1 MFDGNDV
8 EVEQAQP
15 IAGRGTYKQSRSM
28 ASEPVAKGDG
38 CRALPHLTRSS
49 PPVLNSVGVGSPSV
63 QSSSAAQVEVLAAT
77 KAEAS
82 SIERHQAYPC
92 FTRLPGQSTFDTSSG
107 WRPVNDRAALLLSR
121 SVYSSQAVAYPSSP
135 SGLPPNAAS
144 WSVL

>member
-1 MFDGNDV
+1 MSRWNRPSPSLAVAPTSSPGRWPANLSRRVTDAGLC
-8 EVEQAQP
+8 P
-15 IAGRGTYKQSRSM
+15 ISPA
-28 ASEPVAKGDG
+28 P
-38 CRALPHLTRSS
+38 S

-63 QSSSAAQVEVLAAT
+63 QSSSAVQAEVLAAT

-107 WRPVNDRAALLLSR
+107 WGPVNARAALLLSR

-144 WSVL
+144 WSEL